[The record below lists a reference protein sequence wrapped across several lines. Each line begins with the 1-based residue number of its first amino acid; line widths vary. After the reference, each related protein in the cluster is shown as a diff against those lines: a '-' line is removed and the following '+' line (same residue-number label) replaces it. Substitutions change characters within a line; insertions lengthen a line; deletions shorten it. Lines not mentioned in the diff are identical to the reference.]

1 MKKKFIEGDY
11 SPDQIKGMLTEHC
24 SSMEEANYFID
35 LSEEDLAERKHD
47 LSENVVKLTDLKAEL
62 KEVTAEF
69 KDKMKPLEVTQ
80 TDLLKQIR
88 TRKQEINGKLYH
100 IANHDNGMLETY
112 TEDGNLYSSR
122 RMRPDEKQ
130 GRVNFLNAVNQ

>member
-1 MKKKFIEGDY
+1 MQKKFIDGDY
-11 SPDQIKGMLTEHC
+11 TPEQMKALLTEHC
-24 SSMEEANYFID
+24 TSMEEGNYFID

-69 KDKMKPLEVTQ
+69 RNQMKPLEVTQ
-80 TDLLKQIR
+80 GDLLKQIR
-88 TRKQEINGKLYH
+88 TRKQEINGNLYH
-100 IANHDNGMLETY
+100 IANHDNGMMETF
-112 TEDGNLYSSR
+112 TQDGNLYSSR
-122 RMRPDEKQ
+122 RLRPDEKQ